1 MMLVLFLAPITRVL
15 SKKGTF
21 SRAYSRFDSATAFR
35 AQLLTRSVTQ
45 DSDNTVIDEDHY
57 ENEDSTDGKVFLT
70 FPSSF
75 SLTLGGLHESMPE

>member
-1 MMLVLFLAPITRVL
+1 MIFLAPVTRVL

-45 DSDNTVIDEDHY
+45 DSDNTIIDEDHS
-57 ENEDSTDGKVFLT
+57 ETEDDVTGKV
-70 FPSSF
+70 SIS
-75 SLTLGGLHESMPE
+75 

>member
-1 MMLVLFLAPITRVL
+1 MLVLFLAPVARVL

-45 DSDNTVIDEDHY
+45 DSDNTVIDEDHSEY
-57 ENEDSTDGKVFLT
+57 EDYVDGKVLT
-70 FPSSF
+70 MLSPPPSGL
-75 SLTLGGLHESMPE
+75 LTITMS

>member
-57 ENEDSTDGKVFLT
+57 ENEDSTDGKVLT

-75 SLTLGGLHESMPE
+75 SPTLDGLHESMLE